1 MANEIDI
8 NTKRRLSQRYIL
20 WLTAITV
27 IGGWAVALPLYFW
40 LPNFYPPAYP
50 FIMLYFYLWA
60 LGFSWLVNRP
70 VRDNKLS
77 TQGYLYFKVA
87 KMVVSILVVGA
98 VIGLTQ
104 WEKHAF
110 VLLFLFWYLIYLI
123 FETRFFW
130 IYEKSRKKEAKA

>member
-40 LPNFYPPAYP
+40 VPSFYPPAYP

-70 VRDNKLS
+70 VRDNKLA
-77 TQGYLYFKVA
+77 TQGYLSDPMGKTCVYP
-87 KMVVSILVVGA
+87 VVPVLVSD
-98 VIGLTQ
+98 LSD
-104 WEKHAF
+104 F
-110 VLLFLFWYLIYLI
+110 RNPVLLDI
-123 FETRFFW
+123 
-130 IYEKSRKKEAKA
+130 